1 MTPDVYLP
9 AETIVDSVPRRKGL
23 ALWFKSLYKV
33 GLPVRGQETCSH
45 LSAKVSPR
53 LLPEK
58 EGLLSMFKDPTELLG
73 NRNNKN
79 RYGGY
84 YGGGGGGGD
93 KFSMW
98 GGRSSGG
105 WGGRVGGG
113 GWYKWACCGGKWKGR
128 ARRSMNNPQSI
139 GGESSA
145 MRTTGLESL
154 RNAWEEEDLQL
165 SYHKFNVS
173 QREQTVLRRMK
184 QGEVVVLL
192 ISDAGT
198 PGIGGP
204 DAELLCMDENIPVT
218 PIPGPCGVV
227 SALSASGLATN
238 EFTFVGFLPRH
249 GPSRKERLMASAN
262 EARTQI
268 FYVLPHKF
276 SQSLKE
282 FSSLFGVS
290 RYIWHILIV

>member
-1 MTPDVYLP
+1 
-9 AETIVDSVPRRKGL
+9 
-23 ALWFKSLYKV
+23 
-33 GLPVRGQETCSH
+33 
-45 LSAKVSPR
+45 
-53 LLPEK
+53 
-58 EGLLSMFKDPTELLG
+58 
-73 NRNNKN
+73 
-79 RYGGY
+79 
-84 YGGGGGGGD
+84 
-93 KFSMW
+93 
-98 GGRSSGG
+98 
-105 WGGRVGGG
+105 
-113 GWYKWACCGGKWKGR
+113 
-128 ARRSMNNPQSI
+128 
-139 GGESSA
+139 
-145 MRTTGLESL
+145 
-154 RNAWEEEDLQL
+154 
-165 SYHKFNVS
+165 
-173 QREQTVLRRMK
+173 MK

-238 EFTFVGFLPRH
+238 EYTFVGFLPRH

-290 RYIWHILIV
+290 SRIGG